1 MVAKKAKSS
10 AVLGIRI
17 LVGLELEKRLIVKR

>member
-1 MVAKKAKSS
+1 MRIKKLRLLSS

-17 LVGLELEKRLIVKR
+17 LLCFLRRRL